1 MDEFKS
7 LHYEGTYG
15 KLLATEGQLVCVA
28 DVVRLRMH
36 SDPLPLRPA
45 VRMCLAALEADASV
59 SLYVTR
65 KADHAVKVGDQIV
78 WKKGSKQP
86 EDRGR
91 AGLLA
96 RVRAGWIAATD
107 EEGLYATIFGGQLA
121 VLEADALRTGIVKV
135 AAPVVARMDLLTDD
149 VASNFKATK
158 ERNDDW
164 EQKDYSELLRQFDLL
179 KAGPPRLLAKVAQAK
194 LARIWN
200 YEPNSIRAFLVVAR
214 ERAAARSNRA
224 RNKAA

>member
-1 MDEFKS
+1 M
-7 LHYEGTYG
+7 
-15 KLLATEGQLVCVA
+15 
-28 DVVRLRMH
+28 
-36 SDPLPLRPA
+36 
-45 VRMCLAALEADASV
+45 
-59 SLYVTR
+59 
-65 KADHAVKVGDQIV
+65 
-78 WKKGSKQP
+78 
-86 EDRGR
+86 
-91 AGLLA
+91 
-96 RVRAGWIAATD
+96 
-107 EEGLYATIFGGQLA
+107 A
-121 VLEADALRTGIVKV
+121 VLEADALRTGNVKV